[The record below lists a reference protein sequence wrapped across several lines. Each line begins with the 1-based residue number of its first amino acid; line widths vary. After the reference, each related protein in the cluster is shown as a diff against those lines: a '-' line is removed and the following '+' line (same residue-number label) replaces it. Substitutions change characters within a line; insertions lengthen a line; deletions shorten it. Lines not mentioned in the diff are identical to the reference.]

1 MAQAE
6 ATHGAVQERQVNHR
20 DSNMFVAIM
29 IISAHS
35 MQHVYSRGFV
45 VVLPF
50 MMESLGF
57 GTLAAGMLDGIRRL
71 SSGVAS
77 MGGGVLTDRF
87 QHLRGYILSGSIGL
101 MGFGYLI
108 VGIAPSY
115 YVVLVAVGFAA
126 AAGSIWHP
134 PALGIL
140 SQRFPERRGFYI
152 SLHRS
157 AGNVGETIAPL
168 AFGLLIA
175 VATWQAVLLGVFP
188 FAALVSVALLI
199 FLRNVG
205 GVKRQMILGGD
216 RSLREQIG
224 AIGKLF
230 KIRGFVA
237 LLFVGGVR
245 GIADNALILFLPIYL
260 RQNLDMGPIGIG
272 IHISLLTA
280 VAIFSGPLFGSLS
293 DKMGRGPVIF
303 LIMAASTVIMSFMIF
318 FDNGIT
324 LAILVALAGIFMFS
338 VNSLT
343 QAGSMDMA
351 EGMNLEGSMIGLLWG
366 VNALFGAASPII
378 LGVLTLS
385 FGVEV
390 FFIYAAIFYA
400 VGTLASL
407 ALPEVT
413 GKWIRNPA
421 AR

>member
-6 ATHGAVQERQVNHR
+6 VTSGAAQERVNR
-20 DSNMFVAIM
+20 SDSNMFVAVM
-29 IISAHS
+29 LISAHT
-35 MQHVYSRGFV
+35 MQHVYSRGFLV
-45 VVLPF
+45 ILPF

-57 GTLAAGMLDGIRRL
+57 GTLAAGIMDSIRRM
-71 SSGVAS
+71 SSGIAS
-77 MGGGVLTDRF
+77 VGGGVLTDRF
-87 QHLRGYILSGSIGL
+87 QHLRGHILTGSIGL

-108 VGIAPSY
+108 IGLAPSY
-115 YVVLVAVGFAA
+115 YVILVALGFAA
-126 AAGSIWHP
+126 AAGSVWHP

-168 AFGLLIA
+168 AFGLLLA
-175 VATWQAVLLGVFP
+175 VVAWQALLLGVFP
-188 FAALVSVALLI
+188 IAFLVAASLWI
-199 FLRNVG
+199 FLKHVG
-205 GVKRQMILGGD
+205 GVKQQIDKGEE
-216 RSLREQIG
+216 RSLKEQL
-224 AIGKLF
+224 ASVGKLF
-230 KIRGFVA
+230 KVRGFVA

-245 GIADNALILFLPIYL
+245 GVADNAVLLFLPIYL
-260 RQNLDMGPIGIG
+260 RQNMDMGPVGIG
-272 IHISLLTA
+272 VHVSLLTA
-280 VAIFSGPLFGSLS
+280 VAIVSGPLFGSLS

-318 FDNGIT
+318 FDEGYS
-324 LAILVALAGIFMFS
+324 LAVLVALAGVFMFS

-351 EGMNLEGSMIGLLWG
+351 EGMDLEGSMIGLLWG

-413 GKWIRNPA
+413 GKWVRKPVA
-421 AR
+421 P